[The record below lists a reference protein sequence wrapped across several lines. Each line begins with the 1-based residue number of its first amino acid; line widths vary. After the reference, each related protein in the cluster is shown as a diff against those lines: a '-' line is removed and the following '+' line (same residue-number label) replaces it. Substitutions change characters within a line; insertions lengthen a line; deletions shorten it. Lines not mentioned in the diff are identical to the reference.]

1 MSMKRLLAKLRPQ
14 TMRNIIVETSDVTI
28 FFQSLIEVVNNIAL
42 LKTAR
47 IKNTGK
53 KCKRRK

>member
-1 MSMKRLLAKLRPQ
+1 MSMKRLLAKLRSQ

-42 LKTAR
+42 LKTTR
-47 IKNTGK
+47 IKSTGK